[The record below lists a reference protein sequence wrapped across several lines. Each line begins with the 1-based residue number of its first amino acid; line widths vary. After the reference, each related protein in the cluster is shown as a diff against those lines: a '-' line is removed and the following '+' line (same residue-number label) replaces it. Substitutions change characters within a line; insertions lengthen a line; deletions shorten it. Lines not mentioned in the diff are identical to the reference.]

1 MIMKRFVDLRLFT
14 TLSLV
19 GALSGGALAQTAP
32 APAAP
37 AQTAPAAPIAPISP
51 APAAQAPPAKMKP
64 TSSTS
69 DGVLSRQNSAA
80 NRDLTATKPSNEA
93 ITVGGAPG
101 SKGPIDSTP
110 VPSGPPP
117 IAFDPPILNL
127 GEMQADVPKTGK
139 LTIKNISDKPVTIA
153 RAIPGCGCTTANA
166 PKDPIP
172 VGGSTEMEITLK
184 PGPKQGVHLSKR
196 VTFQIDGAAPI
207 VLTVEGDVAAY
218 VTVTPDVIEGAAKV
232 GENTTATDGKLVVAA
247 ADGQAFKVTGANPN
261 ILGAYSPDAAKEHIL
276 NIDWA
281 KWDEQGRAIKL
292 TISTDHPKAAAVSV
306 MIKRPM
312 LPGDRPPP
320 PTPTPRTTATPTS
333 ELVVAAQQGDAAKV
347 KALLAVAGTNV
358 NQVDPDTGRTAL
370 HWAARENR
378 GEIVAILIEA
388 KADIN
393 AQDRTGKGPITLAAE
408 TGSADATRR
417 LADAGASLTNRDSI
431 GGTPLSWACGLGT
444 AETVEILLN
453 KGADATIID
462 VNGLSPLIWAAG
474 IGKPESVAILLSKNP
489 NLDLNLKDGVTGDS
503 ALMRAVRSGKVES
516 VKLLIDAKA
525 DVNSVNKQGY
535 SPMQLAALSGS
546 PEKVKLL
553 LAAKADLNL
562 KDATGRTALDLAQ
575 RRTDA
580 SGKEIAD
587 LLVANGAVSAVPLP
601 APAPPASVAK

>member
-1 MIMKRFVDLRLFT
+1 MTMKRFVDVRLFA
-14 TLSLV
+14 TL
-19 GALSGGALAQTAP
+19 ALASSITG
-32 APAAP
+32 AAI
-37 AQTAPAAPIAPISP
+37 AQNASP
-51 APAAQAPPAKMKP
+51 SLAPAAQAPPAKQKP
-64 TSSTS
+64 TTGST
-69 DGVLSRQNSAA
+69 DGILSRQNAA
-80 NRDLTATKPSNEA
+80 TNRDLTASKAPNEA

-101 SKGPIDSTP
+101 AKPPIDSTP
-110 VPSGPPP
+110 ALSGPPP

-139 LTIKNISDKPVTIA
+139 LMIKNISDKPVTIA

-172 VGGSTEMEITLK
+172 VGGATEMEITLK

-196 VTFQIDGAAPI
+196 VTFQIDGAAPV

-232 GENTTATDGKLVVAA
+232 GDTSASTDGKLVVAS
-247 ADGQAFKVTGANPN
+247 ADGQAFKITGVNPMVMAA
-261 ILGAYSPDAAKEHIL
+261 ISPDAAKEHIL
-276 NIDWA
+276 NVDWA
-281 KWDEQGRAIKL
+281 KWEEQGRAIKL

-306 MIKRPM
+306 MVKRPM
-312 LPGDRPPP
+312 LAGDRPPP
-320 PTPTPRTTATPTS
+320 PTATPRTAATPTS
-333 ELVVAAQQGDAAKV
+333 ELVVAAQQGDIVRV

-378 GEIVAILIEA
+378 GEIVALLIES

-393 AQDRTGKGPITLAAE
+393 AQDRTGKGALTLAAE

-431 GGTPLSWACGLGT
+431 GGTPLTWACGLGT

-453 KGADATIID
+453 KGADASIID

-503 ALMRAVRSGKVES
+503 ALMRAVRSGKLES

-546 PEKVKLL
+546 PDKVKLL
-553 LAAKADLNL
+553 IAARADLNL

-580 SGKEIAD
+580 SGEEIAD
-587 LLVANGAVSAVPLP
+587 LLAANGAVSAIPLP
-601 APAPPASVAK
+601 APTPPPSIAK

>member
-1 MIMKRFVDLRLFT
+1 MTRLVAPRLFT
-14 TLSLV
+14 VLALV
-19 GALSGGALAQTAP
+19 GSVSGVALAQSTP
-32 APAAP
+32 APTATQNAP
-37 AQTAPAAPIAPISP
+37 PSIAPE
-51 APAAQAPPAKMKP
+51 AVAPPTKQKT
-64 TSSTS
+64 TSSSS
-69 DGVLSRQNSAA
+69 DGVLSRQNAPTV
-80 NRDLTATKPSNEA
+80 RDLTASKASNQA

-101 SKGPIDSTP
+101 SKEPVSQTPI
-110 VPSGPPP
+110 VAGPPP

-139 LTIKNISDKPVTIA
+139 LMIKNISDKPVTIA

-196 VTFQIDGAAPI
+196 VTFQVDGAAPI
-207 VLTVEGDVAAY
+207 ILTVEGDVAAY
-218 VTVTPDVIEGAAKV
+218 VTVTPDVIEGAAKLPD
-232 GENTTATDGKLVVAA
+232 GTAPSTDGKLVVAA
-247 ADGQAFKVTGANPN
+247 ADGQAFKITGVNPMVV
-261 ILGAYSPDAAKEHIL
+261 ADFSPDAAKEHII
-276 NIDWA
+276 NMDWA
-281 KWDEQGRAIKL
+281 KWEEQGRAIKV
-292 TISTDHPKAAAVSV
+292 TIATDHPKAAAVSV

-312 LPGDRPPP
+312 LASDRPTP
-320 PTPTPRTTATPTS
+320 PTPTQKAAPTPSS
-333 ELVVAAQQGDAAKV
+333 ELVVAAQRGDIEKV

-378 GEIVAILIEA
+378 GEIVTLLIES

-393 AQDRTGKGPITLAAE
+393 AQDRTGKGPLTLAAE
-408 TGSADATRR
+408 TGSADATKR

-431 GGTPLSWACGLGT
+431 GGTPLSWACGLGS

-453 KGADATIID
+453 KGADPTIID

-474 IGKPESVAILLSKNP
+474 IGKPESVAILLTKFP

-503 ALMRAVRSGKVES
+503 ALMRAVRSGKIES
-516 VKLLIDAKA
+516 VRLLINAKA

-535 SPMQLAALSGS
+535 SPMQLAALSGT

-553 LAAKADLNL
+553 IEAKADLNL

-580 SGKEIAD
+580 AGKEIAD
-587 LLVANGAVSAVPLP
+587 LLIAQGATSAIPLP
-601 APAPPASVAK
+601 APVPAAPVAK

>member
-1 MIMKRFVDLRLFT
+1 MKRFVDVRLFA
-14 TLSLV
+14 TL
-19 GALSGGALAQTAP
+19 ALASSITG
-32 APAAP
+32 AAI
-37 AQTAPAAPIAPISP
+37 AQNASP
-51 APAAQAPPAKMKP
+51 SLAPAAQAPPAKQKP
-64 TSSTS
+64 TTGST
-69 DGVLSRQNSAA
+69 DGILSRQNAA
-80 NRDLTATKPSNEA
+80 TNRDLTASKAPNEA

-101 SKGPIDSTP
+101 AKPPIDSTP
-110 VPSGPPP
+110 ALSGPPP

-139 LTIKNISDKPVTIA
+139 LMIKNISDKPVTIA

-172 VGGSTEMEITLK
+172 VGGATEMEITLK

-196 VTFQIDGAAPI
+196 VTFQIDGAAPV

-232 GENTTATDGKLVVAA
+232 GDTSASTDGKLVVAS
-247 ADGQAFKVTGANPN
+247 ADGQAFKITGVNPMVMAA
-261 ILGAYSPDAAKEHIL
+261 ISPDAAKEHIL
-276 NIDWA
+276 NVDWA
-281 KWDEQGRAIKL
+281 KWEEQGRAIKL

-306 MIKRPM
+306 MVKRPM
-312 LPGDRPPP
+312 LAGDRPPP
-320 PTPTPRTTATPTS
+320 PTATPRTAATPTS
-333 ELVVAAQQGDAAKV
+333 ELVVAAQQGDIVRV

-378 GEIVAILIEA
+378 GEIVALLIES

-393 AQDRTGKGPITLAAE
+393 AQDRTGKGALTLAAE

-431 GGTPLSWACGLGT
+431 GGTPLTWACGLGT

-453 KGADATIID
+453 KGADASIID

-503 ALMRAVRSGKVES
+503 ALMRAVRSGKLES

-546 PEKVKLL
+546 PDKVKLL
-553 LAAKADLNL
+553 IAARADLNL

-580 SGKEIAD
+580 SGEEIAD
-587 LLVANGAVSAVPLP
+587 LLAANGAVSAIPLP
-601 APAPPASVAK
+601 APTPPPSIAK

>member
-1 MIMKRFVDLRLFT
+1 MLMTRFVDRRLFA
-14 TLSLV
+14 TLALV
-19 GALSGGALAQTAP
+19 GSLCGSISSAGLAQTPPPTQVAP
-32 APAAP
+32 PSAAP
-37 AQTAPAAPIAPISP
+37 P
-51 APAAQAPPAKMKP
+51 AQAPPAKQKP
-64 TSSTS
+64 TSSAS
-69 DGVLSRQNSAA
+69 DGILSRQNSAA
-80 NRDLTATKPSNEA
+80 NRDLSATRAPSEA

-101 SKGPIDSTP
+101 AKPPVDSTP
-110 VPSGPPP
+110 VSTGPAP
-117 IAFDPPILNL
+117 IAFDPPILDL

-139 LTIKNISDKPVTIA
+139 LMIRNISDKPVTIA

-207 VLTVEGDVAAY
+207 VLTVEGTVAAY

-232 GENTTATDGKLVVAA
+232 GDTTTSADGKLVVAA
-247 ADGQAFKVTGANPN
+247 ADGQAFKITGVNPMVV
-261 ILGAYSPDAAKEHIL
+261 ASFSTDAAKEHIV

-281 KWDEQGRAIKL
+281 KWEEQGRAIKL
-292 TISTDHPKAAAVSV
+292 TISTDHPKASAVSV

-312 LPGDRPPP
+312 LAGDRPSPP
-320 PTPTPRTTATPTS
+320 PANARTVATPSS
-333 ELVVAAQQGDAAKV
+333 ELVIAAQSGDLEKV

-358 NQVDPDTGRTAL
+358 NQVDPETGRTAL

-378 GEIVAILIEA
+378 GEIVTLLLES

-408 TGSADATRR
+408 TGSADATLR
-417 LADAGASLTNRDSI
+417 LANAGASLTNRDSI

-474 IGKPESVAILLSKNP
+474 IGKPESVAILLKRNP

-516 VKLLIDAKA
+516 VRLLIEAKA

-546 PEKVKLL
+546 PDKVKLL
-553 LAAKADLNL
+553 IAAKADLNL

-580 SGKEIAD
+580 SGAEIAS
-587 LLVANGAVSAVPLP
+587 LLIASGAVSAIPLP
-601 APAPPASVAK
+601 APTPPAAIAK